1 MNAQPATPT
10 AQPILQ
16 LDGLRARYG
25 QARIL
30 DGVDLT
36 VTAGEVV
43 ALIGRN
49 GAGKTTTLMSL
60 FGVPTVDGGR
70 ILIQGEEVRP
80 RSPHEAARRGLAISP
95 QGRRILSNLT
105 VEENLLL
112 GAAAGRSGPWDLD
125 AVYQLFPI
133 LGDRRN
139 ALGTAMSGGQQQML
153 AIGRALMANP
163 ALLLLDEPSEGLAPV
178 LVDEIG
184 HVLVRIRGEGTAI
197 LIVEQHLNLVLRIA
211 DRFIVLAKGHV
222 AANGLLQD
230 LDIDELRSVLV
241 V

>member
-1 MNAQPATPT
+1 VTAVPATT
-10 AQPILQ
+10 PILQ
-16 LDGLRARYG
+16 LDGVRARYG

-30 DGVDLT
+30 DGVD
-36 VTAGEVV
+36 VSVSAGEVV

-70 ILIQGEEVRP
+70 ILVDGEEVRP
-80 RSPHEAARRGLAISP
+80 RSPHEAARRGLAIAP

-112 GAAAGRSGPWDLD
+112 GKAAGRAGPWNLD
-125 AVYQLFPI
+125 AVYELFGI
-133 LGDRRN
+133 LGERR
-139 ALGTAMSGGQQQML
+139 ATPGTAMSGGQQQML

-178 LVDEIG
+178 LIDEIG
-184 HVLVRIRGEGTAI
+184 DVLLRIRNEGTAI
-197 LIVEQHLNLVLRIA
+197 LIVEQHLNLVLRVA
-211 DRFIVLAKGHV
+211 DRFVVLAKGRV
-222 AANGLLQD
+222 AAGGPLEH

>member
-1 MNAQPATPT
+1 MTEV
-10 AQPILQ
+10 PILQ
-16 LDGLRARYG
+16 LEGVRARYG

-30 DGVDLT
+30 DGVDLS
-36 VTAGEVV
+36 VSAGEVV

-70 ILIQGEEVRP
+70 ILIHGEEVRP

-112 GAAAGRSGPWDLD
+112 GKAAGRTGPWTLE
-125 AVYQLFPI
+125 AVYDLFGI
-133 LGDRRN
+133 LGERR
-139 ALGTAMSGGQQQML
+139 ATPGTAMSGGQQQML

-178 LVDEIG
+178 LIDEIG
-184 HVLVRIRGEGTAI
+184 DVLLRIRNEGTAI
-197 LIVEQHLNLVLRIA
+197 LIVEQHLNLVLRVA
-211 DRFIVLAKGHV
+211 DRFVVLAKGRV
-222 AANGLLQD
+222 AASGLLEH